1 MLHYSRT
8 KTLVTLLMVGL
19 GLLLVVPNLISPETR
34 ANLPNWAQR
43 TIVLGLDLQ
52 GGSHILLEV
61 DANALR
67 AERQESLRDQVRT
80 MLREE
85 RIGYS
90 GLGNAGNG
98 VQVRLR
104 EAADRDRATTKLREL
119 AQPVSTSV
127 FGGATAT

>member
-1 MLHYSRT
+1 MLHYSKT
-8 KTLVTLLMVGL
+8 KTLLTLLIVGL
-19 GLLLVVPNLISPETR
+19 GLLLVVPNLISPEAR
-34 ANLPNWAQR
+34 AKLPGWAQR

-67 AERQESLRDQVRT
+67 AERLESLRDQVRT
-80 MLREE
+80 LLREE

-104 EAADRDRATTKLREL
+104 DAADLDRATTKLREL
-119 AQPVSTSV
+119 AQPISNSL
-127 FGGATAT
+127 F